1 MSIIALIGLT
11 LVAAQPNVRDQPT
24 AEPIQLSLDE
34 AVEIGTTRSFRIQ
47 RSDRNERMSGE
58 RLRSARGLAGPRVDL
73 NLGANQSQR
82 YYDFKGNFDYN
93 QAEPSFLGDANA
105 FASYDLDISGVQKR
119 QVRQAR
125 LGRDMSKIELAQATL
140 DVSTDVRTNYVG
152 ALRAQRQVRADTDY
166 VALIEQLIERARVGQ
181 PTVVPFLES
190 EKLNAVQTLEGS
202 RTAADLT
209 LSNLRQ
215 ILRLPR
221 EQALE
226 LTTELDNP
234 GPLPGIDRLL
244 KIAVENRNDLKQS
257 QIRLQQARI
266 AKIQATDSRKPSMRA
281 TAFASQSYNG
291 DTFTLR
297 GDNHGRT
304 RNAAAVLSFN
314 LPLFQYDGGS
324 LAANRNIASIQ
335 AEQALADAEEA
346 EERAETEINQ
356 VMIGLN
362 SAEERLK
369 RLPDVGQSRQS
380 LAQAEAQ
387 LLAAPANVAPA
398 LLAQVTNARQN
409 WRSSVISRSDALTD
423 YYGNYYRL
431 QRSVGTETV
440 R

>member
-1 MSIIALIGLT
+1 MSIPFIVLAIA
-11 LVAAQPNVRDQPT
+11 ASQPSVRDQPT
-24 AEPIQLSLDE
+24 PEPIKLTLED
-34 AVEIGTTRSFRIQ
+34 AVEIGTERSFRIQ
-47 RSDRNERMSGE
+47 RSDRNERMSAE
-58 RLRSARGLAGPRVDL
+58 RLRGTKGLAGPRLDL

-82 YYDFKGNFDYN
+82 YYDFRGTFDYN

-105 FASYDLDISGVQKR
+105 FASYDFDVSGVQKR
-119 QVRQAR
+119 QIRQAR
-125 LGRDMSKIELAQATL
+125 LSRDMSKIELAQATL
-140 DVSTDVRTNYVG
+140 DVSTDIRTNYVG

-166 VALIEQLIERARVGQ
+166 VAQIAELIERARVSQ
-181 PTVVPFLES
+181 PSVVPFLES
-190 EKLNAVQTLEGS
+190 EQLNAVQTLEGS

-209 LSNLRQ
+209 LSNLKQ

-226 LTTELDNP
+226 LTSELSNP
-234 GPLPGIDRLL
+234 DPLPGIDRLL

-281 TAFASQSYNG
+281 TAFATQSYTG
-291 DTFTLR
+291 DYFTLN

-304 RNAAAVLSFN
+304 RSAAAVLTFN
-314 LPLFQYDGGS
+314 LPIFQYDGGA
-324 LAANRNIASIQ
+324 LASNRNIASIQ

-356 VMIGLN
+356 VLIGLN
-362 SAEERLK
+362 SAGERLK
-369 RLPDVGQSRQS
+369 RLPDVGQARQS

-387 LLAAPANVAPA
+387 LLSAPANVAPA

-409 WRSSVISRSDALTD
+409 WRSSVVSRSDALTD
-423 YYGNYYRL
+423 YFGNYYRL
-431 QRSVGTETV
+431 QRAVGTEEI

>member
-1 MSIIALIGLT
+1 MSLVILIGLSLT
-11 LVAAQPNVRDQPT
+11 ASQPNMSDQPT
-24 AEPIQLSLDE
+24 AEPIRLSLEE

-47 RSDRNERMSGE
+47 RSDRNERMSAE
-58 RLRSARGLAGPRVDL
+58 RVRSARGLAGPRLDVG
-73 NLGANQSQR
+73 LGANQSQR
-82 YYDFKGNFDYN
+82 YYDFKGDFDYN
-93 QAEPSFLGDANA
+93 IGEPSFLADANA
-105 FASYDLDISGVQKR
+105 FATYDLDISGVQKR
-119 QVRQAR
+119 MVRQAR
-125 LGRDMSKIELAQATL
+125 LSRELSKMELNQATL
-140 DVSTDVRTNYVG
+140 DVSTDIRTNYVS
-152 ALRAQRQVRADTDY
+152 ALRAQRQVKVDADY
-166 VALIEQLIERARVGQ
+166 VTLIEQLLERARAGQ

-190 EKLNAVQTLEGS
+190 ERLNAAQTLEGS
-202 RTAADLT
+202 RTNADIT

-226 LTTELDNP
+226 LTTELTNP
-234 GPLPGIDRLL
+234 EPLPSIDRLL
-244 KIAVENRNDLKQS
+244 KLANENRNDLKQS
-257 QIRLQQARI
+257 QVRLQQARI
-266 AKIQATDSRKPSMRA
+266 AKVQATDSRKPSLRA
-281 TAFASQSYNG
+281 SAFASQSYNG

-297 GDNHGRT
+297 GDNNGRT
-304 RNAAAVLSFN
+304 RSATAVLTVAV
-314 LPLFQYDGGS
+314 PLFQYDGGA
-324 LAANRNIASIQ
+324 LAANRNIANIQ

-369 RLPDVGQSRQS
+369 RLPDVGQARQS

-387 LLAAPANVAPA
+387 LLSAPAAVAPA

-423 YYGNYYRL
+423 YYSNYYRL
-431 QRSVGTETV
+431 QRSVGTETI